1 MDVEPVPLQGTVSER
16 SERADVSDGEPAR
29 NRIEPDR
36 LVRILFAAFLATA
49 ALYFA
54 RVVFE
59 PIAFALFGMALVWP
73 FQKALEARL
82 PKSVALG
89 LTVLLALLV
98 IFALAAAIV
107 WSIDDVVHWTVANV
121 TRFQSLYA
129 RWTGWLDG
137 HGIHLSEG
145 LGQYD
150 VRTFVN
156 VLQAIALEAN
166 YFVGFCLIVFLLMT
180 FGLTELG
187 SFRRRL
193 EAVAPGIGQ
202 DTSRM
207 AAEIAGKIR
216 KYMLI
221 RTLTSG
227 LTGLAVLV
235 FTISIGL
242 DLAIAWGIIAFV
254 LNYIPFLGTLIA
266 VALPVLFSG
275 VQFESWQMA
284 VSIFGGLYLIQFLI
298 GSYLEPII
306 AGRTLSIS
314 PLVMLVS
321 FFFWAFLW
329 GIPGAFI
336 GIPVTI
342 ALLAIC
348 ERNRSLNWL
357 ARLLAAPD

>member
-1 MDVEPVPLQGTVSER
+1 MDVEPGHLRGPVIER
-16 SERADVSDGEPAR
+16 SERPEAGDDERGR
-29 NRIEPDR
+29 NRIGSDR
-36 LVRILFAAFLATA
+36 VARILLVTFLVAVT
-49 ALYFA
+49 LYWA

-59 PIAFALFGMALVWP
+59 PMAFALFGMALVWP
-73 FQKALEARL
+73 FQRALESRL
-82 PKSVALG
+82 PKPVALG

-98 IFALAAAIV
+98 ILALAAAVV
-107 WSIDDVVHWTVANV
+107 WSIDDVVHWTLANV
-121 TRFQSLYA
+121 TRFQSLYV

-156 VLQAIALEAN
+156 VLQAVALEAN

-180 FGLTELG
+180 FGLTELV
-187 SFRRRL
+187 SFRARL
-193 EAVAPGIGQ
+193 EALAPGIGQ
-202 DTSRM
+202 DTARM

-227 LTGLAVLV
+227 LTGLAVFA

-266 VALPVLFSG
+266 VALPVLFSS
-275 VQFESWQMA
+275 VQFESWQM
-284 VSIFGGLYLIQFLI
+284 VLFIFGGLYLIQFLI

-348 ERNRSLNWL
+348 ERNSSLNWL
-357 ARLLAAPD
+357 ARLLSAPD

>member
-1 MDVEPVPLQGTVSER
+1 MTDPQPRGSEVSN
-16 SERADVSDGEPAR
+16 GEPAR
-29 NRIEPDR
+29 NCTEPGRI
-36 LVRILFAAFLATA
+36 VRILLATFLVSA

-82 PKSVALG
+82 PKAVALG
-89 LTVLLALLV
+89 ITILLALLV
-98 IFALAAAIV
+98 ILALAAAIV

-121 TRFQSLYA
+121 ARFQSLYA
-129 RWTGWLDG
+129 RSTEWLAG
-137 HGIHLSEG
+137 RGIHVSEG

-150 VRTFVN
+150 VRTFIN
-156 VLQAIALEAN
+156 VLQTIASEAN
-166 YFVGFCLIVFLLMT
+166 SFVGFCIIVFLLMT
-180 FGLTELG
+180 FGLTELV
-187 SFRRRL
+187 SFRARL
-193 EAVAPGIGQ
+193 EALAPRIGQ

-221 RTLTSG
+221 RTLASA
-227 LTGLAVLV
+227 LTGVAVFL
-235 FTISIGL
+235 FTLSIGL
-242 DLAIAWGIIAFV
+242 ELAIAWGIISFV
-254 LNYIPFLGTLIA
+254 VNYIPFLGTLVA
-266 VALPVLFSG
+266 VALPVLFAS
-275 VQFESWQMA
+275 VQFESWQTVA
-284 VSIFGGLYLIQFLI
+284 FIFGGLYLIQFLI
-298 GSYLEPII
+298 GSYLEPIV
-306 AGRTLSIS
+306 AGRTLEIS
-314 PLVMLVS
+314 PLVMLVA

-348 ERNRSLNWL
+348 EQNPSLNWL
-357 ARLLAAPD
+357 ARLLSAPE